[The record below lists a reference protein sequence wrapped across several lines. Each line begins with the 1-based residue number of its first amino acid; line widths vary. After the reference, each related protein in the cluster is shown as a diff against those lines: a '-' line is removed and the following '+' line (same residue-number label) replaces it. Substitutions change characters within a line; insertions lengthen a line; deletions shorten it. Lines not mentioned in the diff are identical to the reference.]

1 MKYKQPLKNSYNINK
16 EQNLSIVSK
25 KEVKSYLPF
34 YPKTANKTDRG
45 WSLIVAGQK
54 GMWGCGLLACRSA
67 YTVGSGYVTW
77 ASENYPYESS
87 LQIPEAL
94 LARLDNNNLF
104 DKKTAIGAGPG
115 LGFSKAVEKFILGL
129 KDLNRPVLL
138 DADALTLIAQQ
149 KSFVLNK
156 NFVLSPHSG
165 ELSRLLN
172 VDSQSIE
179 KDRLKYAKE
188 GAIKYKCWLLLKG
201 HQPLLSNGTENFLI
215 QTGNSA
221 LGKAGTGDALT
232 GILTGLMAQGLSI
245 FKACVLGTI
254 LHGESSARWLAQG
267 KDINSFSA
275 SEVVNQLPFVMS
287 ELRFDK

>member
-1 MKYKQPLKNSYNINK
+1 MNK
-16 EQNLSIVSK
+16 DQNLSVLSK
-25 KEVKSYLPF
+25 TKVIAYLPS

-45 WSLIVAGQK
+45 WSLIAAGRE

-77 ASENYPYESS
+77 AGADYPYQSS

-94 LARLDNNNLF
+94 LARLEDKRLF

-115 LGFSKAVEKFILGL
+115 LGFSKTVESFILQL
-129 KDLNRPVLL
+129 KDLNLPVLL
-138 DADALTLIAQQ
+138 DADALTLISQK

-156 NFVLSPHSG
+156 NFVLTPHTG

-179 KDRLKYAKE
+179 KDRLKYARK
-188 GAIKYKCWLLLKG
+188 GAVKYNCWLLLKG
-201 HQPLLSNGTENFLI
+201 YQPILSNGEQSFLI
-215 QTGNSA
+215 PTGNSA
-221 LGKAGTGDALT
+221 LGKAGSGDALT
-232 GILTGLMAQGLSI
+232 GIITGLMAQGLSV
-245 FKACVLGTI
+245 FKACSLGT
-254 LHGESSARWLAQG
+254 LLQGETSARWLAQG

-275 SEVVNQLPFVMS
+275 SEIINQLPFVMS
-287 ELRFDK
+287 DFRSDKT